1 MEREDVTVEQEDE
14 TVEQEDET
22 MEREDGMNA
31 TRAVG
36 SAGAANSEAPHTSVT
51 AVTTVTTAGGD
62 GTGPVGM
69 VDADSIVGPSFLT
82 DSDGLA
88 IIPIT
93 ASHDAEIARIIR
105 ANLVSFHLDIPG
117 TAYFDPELDHLSAFY
132 GSRADRR
139 YFVVTDHSGRALG
152 GAGLAEVAGTTDTA
166 ELQKLYLSDDAK
178 GHRMGYALIE
188 RIEAFASAHGYRQ
201 LYVETHHRMAAAN
214 HIYLRSGFHRL
225 AGPLAGSVHGGAMDR
240 FYMKD
245 VMMS

>member
-1 MEREDVTVEQEDE
+1 MEREDVTVE
-14 TVEQEDET
+14 
-22 MEREDGMNA
+22 REDGMNA
-31 TRAVG
+31 TGTAG
-36 SAGAANSEAPHTSVT
+36 SASAPNADGIARFSDDGDGCD
-51 AVTTVTTAGGD
+51 GGD
-62 GTGPVGM
+62 GTGSVGM
-69 VDADSIVGPSFLT
+69 ADADSIVGPSFLT